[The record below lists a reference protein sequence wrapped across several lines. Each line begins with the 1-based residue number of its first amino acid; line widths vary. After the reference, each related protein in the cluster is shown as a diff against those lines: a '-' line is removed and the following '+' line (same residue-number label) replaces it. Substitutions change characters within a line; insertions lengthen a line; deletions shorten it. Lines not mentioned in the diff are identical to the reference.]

1 MNKVLAKRLAKKARE
16 KELFLLFKEFM
27 REVEELEFFVF
38 RKIKNSKEFKEY
50 ILKLE

>member
-1 MNKVLAKRLAKKARE
+1 
-16 KELFLLFKEFM
+16 M

-50 ILKLE
+50 ILKLEDKNLQNFLVMKV

>member
-1 MNKVLAKRLAKKARE
+1 
-16 KELFLLFKEFM
+16 M

-50 ILKLE
+50 ILKLEDKKSPKLFSDESLKVRLIY

>member
-27 REVEELEFFVF
+27 REVEELEFLF
-38 RKIKNSKEFKEY
+38 
-50 ILKLE
+50 LEK